1 MSQDQKLS
9 KPDFKAELFETEKQK
24 TIFWLF
30 NKPDFK
36 SAL

>member
-1 MSQDQKLS
+1 M
-9 KPDFKAELFETEKQK
+9 KPDFKGGLFSDEKEQ

-36 SAL
+36 SGIQRS